1 MYRFQRMLKDHS
13 TENWSQLSMVTDAR
27 VLTCLM
33 WSWVEHLRE
42 PVVSNVGLQQLCG
55 MEFSRCEDF
64 EDALKS
70 LGKVV
75 VFFQICL
82 KKKNITICY
91 YYILQYFIIKL
102 KNYFLILL

>member
-42 PVVSNVGLQQLCG
+42 PVVSNAGLQQLCG

-75 VFFQICL
+75 VFSKFFLI
-82 KKKNITICY
+82 
-91 YYILQYFIIKL
+91 
-102 KNYFLILL
+102 KNYHNLLLLFITVFYY